1 MSGWMLEI
9 HGFLCYFSVK
19 NTYDGIEIQ
28 GDYLSGV
35 VSNTST
41 AYLAGNWN
49 QLKKVKVG
57 NNRKSVVDYNAAVN
71 KVTKQFGSS
80 TKATNSI
87 GSMNNGKLAFVYND
101 KTGYYEPNWVFE
113 SEKEAVTY
121 NVNCLSG
128 ALNVIEMPK

>member
-1 MSGWMLEI
+1 MMLQ
-9 HGFLCYFSVK
+9 LK
-19 NTYDGIEIQ
+19 TYDGIEIQ

-41 AYLAGNWN
+41 SYLAGNWN
-49 QLKKVKVG
+49 KLKKVKVG
-57 NNRKSVVDYNAAVN
+57 NNRKSVVDYNTAVN
-71 KVTKQFGSS
+71 KVAKQFGSS
-80 TKATNSI
+80 TKAMNSI

-101 KTGYYEPNWVFE
+101 KTSYYEPNWVFE